1 MTSQECSRGRES
13 ALTRSTAGKR
23 SEPTHVGCYGKLTP
37 VLPPTCCSHFSQMN
51 RCTINQRNAAFTSVE
66 FFIVLVSACVLFWL
80 VTSALPRRGCG
91 AKGSRVKCTGSLKQ
105 VALAFN
111 LWAQDNETGL
121 PMEVFDSRGGTRE
134 AVLAGQLLPNL
145 LIISNQLRTP
155 SILLCPEDKKR
166 KPAITFSNLTTLNVS
181 YFLNVDAA
189 LTNQNH
195 IIAGDRNLAMAGSP
209 IRPGLLETTNANE
222 LAWTK
227 ALHEHAGNVA
237 LVDGSAHQVTTKGLS
252 GLLTAAGS
260 TNRLIIP

>member
-1 MTSQECSRGRES
+1 
-13 ALTRSTAGKR
+13 
-23 SEPTHVGCYGKLTP
+23 
-37 VLPPTCCSHFSQMN
+37 MN

-134 AVLAGQLLPNL
+134 AALAGQLLPNL

-181 YFLNVDAA
+181 YFVNIDAA

-195 IIAGDRNLAMAGSP
+195 IIAGDRNLAIAGSP
-209 IRPGLLETTNANE
+209 VKPGFLHITNAADVQWAN
-222 LAWTK
+222 W
-227 ALHEHAGNVA
+227 LHDGGGNVA
-237 LVDGSAHQVTTKGLS
+237 LVDGSAHQVTSKGLRD
-252 GLLTAAGS
+252 LLTLCGP